1 MSENNEA
8 SNYVANINAICS
20 KMHNMLRREKFL
32 IKSRYG
38 YEKKNSH
45 SNRLR
50 LTPMQ
55 TRSMTYI
62 YTPLIMFQVIVY
74 SSDSETYLFDIF
86 KDIF

>member
-8 SNYVANINAICS
+8 SKNVANINAICS

-32 IKSRYG
+32 IKNRYG
-38 YEKKNSH
+38 YEKNSH
-45 SNRLR
+45 SNRIW

-62 YTPLIMFQVIVY
+62 STPLTMFQVIVY